1 MSLAR
6 LLSGCRDELECDFA
20 ESYGFSGEL
29 KDLTPR
35 KAAVLAAGLRP
46 DSRTACRLANRVY
59 GISVGEEALINRLGE
74 IAYFT
79 AKAAGFKAK
88 RPKPLD
94 LTAREEKREVKGFD
108 TAEDF
113 ERELDRIRRSA

>member
-1 MSLAR
+1 M
-6 LLSGCRDELECDFA
+6 LSRCRCELECDFA
-20 ESYGFSGEL
+20 ETYGFLGEL
-29 KDLTPR
+29 KDLAPR

-46 DSRTACRLANRVY
+46 DSRTACRLTERIY
-59 GISVGEEALINRLGE
+59 GISVGEETLINRLGE
-74 IAYFT
+74 IIFFT
-79 AKAAGFKAK
+79 ARGAGFKAK

-94 LTAREEKREVKGFD
+94 LTIRAEKKDVRGFD

>member
-1 MSLAR
+1 MLGR
-6 LLSGCRDELECDFA
+6 CRDELECDLA
-20 ESYGFSGEL
+20 ETYGFSGEL
-29 KDLTPR
+29 HELAPR

-46 DSRTACRLANRVY
+46 DSRTACRLTDRIY
-59 GISVGEEALINRLGE
+59 GISVGEETLTNRLGE
-74 IAYFT
+74 IIFFT
-79 AKAAGFKAK
+79 ARGAGFKAK

-94 LTAREEKREVKGFD
+94 LTIRAEKKDVRGFD

>member
-1 MSLAR
+1 M
-6 LLSGCRDELECDFA
+6 LSRCRCELECDLA
-20 ESYGFSGEL
+20 ESYGFLGEL

-35 KAAVLAAGLRP
+35 KAAILAAGLRP
-46 DSRTACRLANRVY
+46 DSRTACRLTNRVY

-79 AKAAGFKAK
+79 AKGAGFKAK

-94 LTAREEKREVKGFD
+94 LTIRAEKKDVRGFD